1 MGVWRRRG
9 EVASARLSAAPCSAY
24 HKLYSEIMVS
34 SVASAVVLAEVGLLR
49 EAVEYVQKAAK
60 TLYEAARDVL
70 EHVRVTAQRLV
81 KLFVEAVTSVL
92 AWIDEHKAYLFLMA
106 AVAAGVVALNVALN
120 LWGLVE
126 LDKLAY
132 AASAPFVAGLADAG
146 GKAAERFRAVAERYE
161 KWKVDENVIN
171 EIINAPLRGERPYE
185 AFQNLAKS
193 RKDLP
198 LPLAKLKK
206 ALLRV
211 GNGAERDAAV
221 VVTLVLYK
229 ALVNNARAYR
239 EWAGWYDWARGLV
252 EKQEFAVTASEIKK
266 FREAQKR
273 LEEAAEEV
281 RRELNN
287 ALTLYA
293 ERNRDLYEKLRP
305 YLEVDLGTAE
315 ELAEARSKELSKYS
329 DASMGTKAYVALLS
343 VARGGTYGHVAMLL
357 AGKGAL
363 ADLVL
368 SAPATAYNRAHS
380 RRGAADL
387 EDRAASALLQLLS
400 GISEENLKFKRV
412 NKVGEKGR
420 VEKGDRMG
428 FGVFRTYGGV
438 ETFVGELWI
447 VKTTAYFTL
456 SEEERNRFVEEAKR
470 LALNLSGIKKIQ
482 HALEW
487 LATDVSFTG
496 KWIGGITVHLWQAAW
511 HIALFGKPE
520 SISGRTNVTKESVKP
535 NVLMQWRRERLDDI
549 IAKEGDELKPL
560 LGPVSKQ
567 GDGSREAEGPAVNS
581 WRELVDA
588 IDWSWVLKR
597 VEELADELK
606 PWVGPKKMG
615 DAEREGHV
623 RRMLG
628 ELALLVH
635 FAEAKRG
642 VDDSRWREER
652 AKRLAKAVEALSG
665 RRIGGEYADTLAKL
679 IIRHAES
686 RAETVKK
693 RIENLAR
700 EVGVSSKEVWDIVDF
715 VLSNMYCL
723 ARDCARDAVVRKFVA
738 PALELIMLD
747 KALRGEFD
755 RERAK
760 LIFGE
765 MYATAIAGDGS
776 VGSKRVEL
784 AVGGELGGGATL
796 LRLATLHLINQL
808 LPNELKFDMRVY
820 MKSGVY
826 SIEAYGEN
834 AARFMRL
841 LADSAPLAGGGHLSP
856 KFKKFVEET
865 QVKVEKPEEG
875 LTLTEDWQ
883 RFTVLKYDNK
893 GRFVIRFRST
903 KSGSIAQ
910 VKQKLERM
918 GLKEGHHFTVTW
930 PKEGRDGYAPN
941 PNSIQQETQRLG
953 EMGLEEGRH
962 FSAKTPKGGGTG
974 YVYILREGLAYAAWL
989 SAHGEGEQ
997 KELAKSF
1004 IAHILKR
1011 AEDVGDNVYNKVL
1024 KIVEEGMKWNSLSLT
1039 DIRGAEVE
1047 VKNRKLGAEG
1057 EKYVVTVTGG
1067 GAKIEG
1073 KLLRLTITA
1082 EVNGVRGEYT
1092 ITYVRHGRNNVAV
1105 AYAYASVADARRLAA
1120 VVKAL
1125 TGEEPGVYQRSDGTM
1140 MIQCTRKHLEGFR
1153 RYKELAGAI
1162 EEWLEKTRR

>member
-1 MGVWRRRG
+1 VWRRRK
-9 EVASARLSAAPCSAY
+9 EAASAGLSEAV
-24 HKLYSEIMVS
+24 VS
-34 SVASAVVLAEVGLLR
+34 SVASAVALVDVGRFR

-60 TLYEAARDVL
+60 ALYEAARDVFEQVKVSL
-70 EHVRVTAQRLV
+70 QRLV
-81 KLFVEAVTSVL
+81 ELFVEAVTRVL
-92 AWIDEHKAYLFLMA
+92 AWVDEHKAYLFLMA
-106 AVAAGVVALNVALN
+106 AVAAGVIALAAALNM
-120 LWGLVE
+120 WGLVE
-126 LDKLAY
+126 MEKLAH
-132 AASAPFVAGLADAG
+132 AAVGAPPFFAGLADAG
-146 GKAAERFRAVAERYE
+146 EKAAESFRAVAERYE
-161 KWKVDENVIN
+161 KWKMEEKVIS

-266 FREAQKR
+266 FREAQRR

-287 ALTLYA
+287 ALTMYA

-305 YLEVDLGTAE
+305 YLEVDVEKAE

-329 DASMGTKAYVALLS
+329 DASMGTKAYAALLS
-343 VARGGTYGHVAMLL
+343 VARGGIYRHIATLL

-380 RRGAADL
+380 RGRAAGL

-400 GISEENLKFKRV
+400 GVSEENLKFKRV

-428 FGVFRTYGGV
+428 FAVFRTYGGV

-470 LALNLSGIKKIQ
+470 MALNLSGIKKIR

-496 KWIGGITVHLWQAAW
+496 KWIEGITVHLWQAAW
-511 HIALFGKPE
+511 YVALFGKPE
-520 SISGRTNVTKESVKP
+520 SISGRTNVTKEGVKP
-535 NVLMQWRRERLDDI
+535 NVQMRWRRERLDDI
-549 IAKEGDELKPL
+549 IAKEGDELRPL

-597 VEELADELK
+597 VEELTGELK
-606 PWVGPKKMG
+606 SWIGPEKIS
-615 DAEREGHV
+615 DEEREGLV

-635 FAEAKRG
+635 FAEARRG
-642 VDDSRWREER
+642 TDDNEWREER
-652 AKRLAKAVEALSG
+652 VKRLARAVEVLSG
-665 RRIGGEYADTLAKL
+665 GRIAGEYAERLARAIIRYAEGYKKEAVRRIKSLAK
-679 IIRHAES
+679 
-686 RAETVKK
+686 
-693 RIENLAR
+693 
-700 EVGVSSKEVWDIVDF
+700 EVGVSREEMWDIVDF
-715 VLSNMYCL
+715 VLSDMYCL
-723 ARDCARDAVVRKFVA
+723 VRDCARDAVVRKFVA
-738 PALELIMLD
+738 PALELIMLE
-747 KALRGEFD
+747 KARNNEFD
-755 RERAK
+755 REKAL

-765 MYATAIAGDGS
+765 MYATALAGDGS
-776 VGSKRVEL
+776 VGRRRVEL
-784 AVGGELGGGATL
+784 AIGGELGGGVAL

-808 LPNELKFDMRVY
+808 LPNELKFGMRVY
-820 MKSGVY
+820 VKSGVY
-826 SIEAYGEN
+826 LIDAYGEN

-841 LADSAPLAGGGHLSP
+841 LADSAPLAGGRHLSP

-865 QVKVEKPEEG
+865 QVKVEKPEES

-893 GRFVIRFRST
+893 GKFAIRFSST

-930 PKEGRDGYAPN
+930 PKEDSDGYAPN

-962 FSAKTPKGGGTG
+962 FSAKTPKGGRTG

-1004 IAHILKR
+1004 VAHILKR
-1011 AEDVGDNVYNKVL
+1011 AEDAGDNVYNKVL
-1024 KIVEEGMKWNSLSLT
+1024 KIVEEGKKRDSLSLT

-1067 GAKIEG
+1067 DAKIEG

-1082 EVNGVRGEYT
+1082 EVNGVRGKYT
-1092 ITYVRHGRNNVAV
+1092 ITYVRRGRNNVAL

-1162 EEWLEKTRR
+1162 EEWLEETRR

>member
-1 MGVWRRRG
+1 MEMWRKCG
-9 EVASARLSAAPCSAY
+9 EAASASALYSVY
-24 HKLYSEIMVS
+24 SDLYSEAVVS
-34 SVASAVVLAEVGLLR
+34 SVVSAVALVEVGRFR
-49 EAVEYVQKAAK
+49 EAVEYVRKAAK
-60 TLYEAARDVL
+60 ALCETAKEVF
-70 EHVRVTAQRLV
+70 EHVKVTAQRLV
-81 KLFVEAVTSVL
+81 ELFIEAVTRVL
-92 AWIDEHKAYLFLMA
+92 AWLNEHKAYLFLMA
-106 AVAAGVVALNVALN
+106 AAARAVALNVALN

-239 EWAGWYDWARGLV
+239 VWAGWYDWARGLV
-252 EKQEFAVTASEIKK
+252 QKQEFAVTASEIKK
-266 FREAQKR
+266 LREAQRR

-287 ALTLYA
+287 ALTMYA

-305 YLEVDLGTAE
+305 YLEVDVEKAE

-329 DASMGTKAYVALLS
+329 DASMGTKAYAALLS
-343 VARGGTYGHVAMLL
+343 VARGGIYGHVAMLL

-368 SAPATAYNRAHS
+368 SAPATAYNRTHS
-380 RRGAADL
+380 RRRAAGL

-400 GISEENLKFKRV
+400 GGSEENLKFKRV

-420 VEKGDRMG
+420 VEKGGRMG

-470 LALNLSGIKKIQ
+470 MALNLSGIKKIR

-496 KWIGGITVHLWQAAW
+496 KWIEGITAHLWQAAW
-511 HIALFGKPE
+511 YIALFGEPE
-520 SISGRTNVTKESVKP
+520 SIGGRTNVTKKGNKP
-535 NVLMQWRRERLDDI
+535 NVQMWWRREVLDRI
-549 IAKEGDELKPL
+549 IAAEGEELKSL
-560 LGPVSKQ
+560 LGRVVK
-567 GDGSREAEGPAVNS
+567 S

-588 IDWSWVLKR
+588 IDWRWVLER
-597 VEELADELK
+597 VEQLVDELK
-606 PWVGPKKMG
+606 PWIGPKKMD
-615 DAEREGHV
+615 DAEREELV

-628 ELALLVH
+628 ELALIAH
-635 FAEAKRG
+635 FAEARRG
-642 VDDSRWREER
+642 MDDGRWREER
-652 AKRLAKAVEALSG
+652 AKGLAKTVEVLSG
-665 RRIGGEYADTLAKL
+665 GRISGEYADRLAKL
-679 IIRHAES
+679 IIRYAES
-686 RAETVKK
+686 RAEAVKK
-693 RIENLAR
+693 RIENLAG
-700 EVGVSSKEVWDIVDF
+700 EVGVSREEVWGIVNRISSGDDPY
-715 VLSNMYCL
+715 VYCL
-723 ARDCARDAVVRKFVA
+723 AKDCAGDRIVRKFVA
-738 PALELIMLD
+738 PALELIVLE
-747 KALRGEFD
+747 KALDMMSKSKDEELK
-755 RERAK
+755 ERIRK
-760 LIFGE
+760 ETLLWFGE

-776 VGSKRVEL
+776 VRRRSVEL
-784 AVGGELGGGATL
+784 AIGGELGGGATL
-796 LRLATLHLINQL
+796 LRLAPLHLINQL
-808 LPNELKFDMRVY
+808 LPNELKFGMRVY
-820 MKSGVY
+820 VKSGVY
-826 SIEAYGEN
+826 RIDAYGEN

-856 KFKKFVEET
+856 KFKKLVEET

-893 GRFVIRFRST
+893 GRFVIRFSSI

-930 PKEGRDGYAPN
+930 PKEDRDGYAPN

-1004 IAHILKR
+1004 VAHILKR
-1011 AEDVGDNVYNKVL
+1011 AEDAGDNVYNKVL
-1024 KIVEEGMKWNSLSLT
+1024 KIVEEGKKWDSLSLT

-1067 GAKIEG
+1067 GAKIEE

-1092 ITYVRHGRNNVAV
+1092 ITYVRRGRNNVAV

-1140 MIQCTRKHLEGFR
+1140 MIQCTKKHLEGFR

>member
-1 MGVWRRRG
+1 
-9 EVASARLSAAPCSAY
+9 
-24 HKLYSEIMVS
+24 MVS

-49 EAVEYVQKAAK
+49 KAVEYVQKAAK
-60 TLYEAARDVL
+60 ALYEAARDVF

-81 KLFVEAVTSVL
+81 KLFVEAVTSAL

-106 AVAAGVVALNVALN
+106 AAARAVALNVALN

-211 GNGAERDAAV
+211 GNGAERDATV

-252 EKQEFAVTASEIKK
+252 EKQGFAVTASEIKK
-266 FREAQKR
+266 LRETQRR
-273 LEEAAEEV
+273 LEEAEEV

-305 YLEVDLGTAE
+305 HLEVNVEKAE

-329 DASMGTKAYVALLS
+329 DASMGNKAYAALLS
-343 VARGGTYGHVAMLL
+343 VARGGIYGHVAMLL

-380 RRGAADL
+380 RRGAAGL

-400 GISEENLKFKRV
+400 GVSEENLKFKRV
-412 NKVGEKGR
+412 NKVGENGH

-456 SEEERNRFVEEAKR
+456 SEEEPNRFVEKAKR
-470 LALNLSGIKKIQ
+470 MALNLSGIKKIR

-496 KWIGGITVHLWQAAW
+496 KWIEGITAHLWQAAW
-511 HIALFGKPE
+511 YIALFGEPE
-520 SISGRTNVTKESVKP
+520 SIGGRTNVTKKGNKP
-535 NVLMQWRRERLDDI
+535 NVQMWWRREVLDRI
-549 IAKEGDELKPL
+549 IAAEGEELKSL
-560 LGPVSKQ
+560 LGRTVK
-567 GDGSREAEGPAVNS
+567 S

-588 IDWSWVLKR
+588 IDWRWVLER
-597 VEELADELK
+597 VEELIAELK
-606 PWVGPKKMG
+606 PWIGPKKMD
-615 DAEREGHV
+615 DAEREELV
-623 RRMLG
+623 RRMLD
-628 ELALLVH
+628 ELKLLAQ
-635 FAEAKRG
+635 FAEARRG
-642 VDDSRWREER
+642 MDNGRWREER
-652 AKRLAKAVEALSG
+652 AKRLAKAVEVLSG
-665 RRIGGEYADTLAKL
+665 GRIAGEYADRLAKL
-679 IIRHAES
+679 IIRYAES
-686 RAETVKK
+686 RAEAVKK
-693 RIENLAR
+693 RIENLAG
-700 EVGVSSKEVWDIVDF
+700 EVGVSREEVWGIVNRISSGKNPD
-715 VLSNMYCL
+715 VYCL
-723 ARDCARDAVVRKFVA
+723 AKDCAGDRIVRKFVA
-738 PALELIMLD
+738 PALELIVLE
-747 KALRGEFD
+747 KALDMMSKSKDEELK
-755 RERAK
+755 ERIRK
-760 LIFGE
+760 ETLLWFGE
-765 MYATAIAGDGS
+765 MYATALAGDGS
-776 VGSKRVEL
+776 VRRRSVEL
-784 AVGGELGGGATL
+784 AIGGELGGGATL

-808 LPNELKFDMRVY
+808 LPNELKFGMRVY
-820 MKSGVY
+820 VKSGVY
-826 SIEAYGEN
+826 RIDAYGEN

-893 GRFVIRFRST
+893 GGFVIRFSSI

-930 PKEGRDGYAPN
+930 PKEDRNGYAPN

-974 YVYILREGLAYAAWL
+974 YVYILREGLAYASWL

-1004 IAHILKR
+1004 VTHILKR
-1011 AEDVGDNVYNKVL
+1011 AEDAGDNVYNKVL
-1024 KIVEEGMKWNSLSLT
+1024 KIVEEGKKWDSLSLT

-1092 ITYVRHGRNNVAV
+1092 ITYVRRGRNNVAV

>member
-1 MGVWRRRG
+1 
-9 EVASARLSAAPCSAY
+9 
-24 HKLYSEIMVS
+24 
-34 SVASAVVLAEVGLLR
+34 
-49 EAVEYVQKAAK
+49 
-60 TLYEAARDVL
+60 
-70 EHVRVTAQRLV
+70 
-81 KLFVEAVTSVL
+81 
-92 AWIDEHKAYLFLMA
+92 
-106 AVAAGVVALNVALN
+106 
-120 LWGLVE
+120 
-126 LDKLAY
+126 
-132 AASAPFVAGLADAG
+132 
-146 GKAAERFRAVAERYE
+146 
-161 KWKVDENVIN
+161 
-171 EIINAPLRGERPYE
+171 
-185 AFQNLAKS
+185 
-193 RKDLP
+193 
-198 LPLAKLKK
+198 
-206 ALLRV
+206 
-211 GNGAERDAAV
+211 
-221 VVTLVLYK
+221 
-229 ALVNNARAYR
+229 
-239 EWAGWYDWARGLV
+239 
-252 EKQEFAVTASEIKK
+252 
-266 FREAQKR
+266 
-273 LEEAAEEV
+273 V
-281 RRELNN
+281 RRELNS

-305 YLEVDLGTAE
+305 HLEVDLGTAE

-343 VARGGTYGHVAMLL
+343 VARGGIYGHAAMLL

-380 RRGAADL
+380 RRGAAGL

-400 GISEENLKFKRV
+400 GVSEENIKFKRA

-470 LALNLSGIKKIQ
+470 MALNLSGIKKIR

-496 KWIGGITVHLWQAAW
+496 KWIEGITVHLWQAAW
-511 HIALFGKPE
+511 YVALFGKPE
-520 SISGRTNVTKESVKP
+520 SISGRTNVTNEGVKP
-535 NVLMQWRRERLDDI
+535 NVQMRWRRERLDDI
-549 IAKEGDELKPL
+549 IAAEGEVLKPL

-567 GDGSREAEGPAVNS
+567 GDGSRETEGPAVNS

-588 IDWSWVLKR
+588 IIWRWVLER
-597 VEELADELK
+597 VEELIAELK
-606 PWVGPKKMG
+606 PWIGPKKMD
-615 DAEREGHV
+615 DAERDELV
-623 RRMLG
+623 RRMLD
-628 ELALLVH
+628 ELKLLAQ

-642 VDDSRWREER
+642 MDDGRWREER

-665 RRIGGEYADTLAKL
+665 GKVAGEYAETLAKL
-679 IIRHAES
+679 IIRYAKS
-686 RAETVKK
+686 RAEAVKK
-693 RIENLAR
+693 RIENLAG
-700 EVGVSSKEVWDIVDF
+700 EIGVSREEVWGIVNRISSGEDPY
-715 VLSNMYCL
+715 VYCL
-723 ARDCARDAVVRKFVA
+723 AKDCADDKIIRKFVA
-738 PALELIMLD
+738 PALRLIMLD
-747 KALRGEFD
+747 KALRGEFSKEEALL
-755 RERAK
+755 R
-760 LIFGE
+760 FGE
-765 MYATAIAGDGS
+765 MYATAVAGDGS
-776 VGSKRVEL
+776 VGRRRVEL
-784 AVGGELGGGATL
+784 AIGGELGGGVAL

-808 LPNELKFDMRVY
+808 LPNELKFGMRVY
-820 MKSGVY
+820 VKSGVY
-826 SIEAYGEN
+826 LMDAYGEN

-893 GRFVIRFRST
+893 GKFVIRFSST

-930 PKEGRDGYAPN
+930 PKEDRDGYAPN

-1004 IAHILKR
+1004 VAHILKR
-1011 AEDVGDNVYNKVL
+1011 AEDAGDNVYNKVL
-1024 KIVEEGMKWNSLSLT
+1024 KIVEEGKKWDSLSLT

-1092 ITYVRHGRNNVAV
+1092 ITYVRRDRNNVAV
-1105 AYAYASVADARRLAA
+1105 AYAYASVADARGLAA

-1162 EEWLEKTRR
+1162 EEWLEETRR